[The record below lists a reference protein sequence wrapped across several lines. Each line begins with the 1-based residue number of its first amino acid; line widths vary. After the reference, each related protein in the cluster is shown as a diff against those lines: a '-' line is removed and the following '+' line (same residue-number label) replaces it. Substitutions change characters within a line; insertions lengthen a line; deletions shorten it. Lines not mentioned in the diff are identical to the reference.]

1 MTICD
6 SESKWKKDTYSTMI
20 YVATSTAQ
28 QRKPNNKIMNKSF
41 VESSMCMIYKTKKMK
56 MGKIECKKYAIEDER
71 ERKMVNLVLL
81 RFSDFVMNNDK
92 KDEKLLHYFVILI
105 TVVAVIIVVVSQ
117 LTFLTPHLISLYN
130 DDPARPNRIYNLL
143 LLEYTRIPEVI
154 LYAPT

>member
-1 MTICD
+1 
-6 SESKWKKDTYSTMI
+6 
-20 YVATSTAQ
+20 
-28 QRKPNNKIMNKSF
+28 
-41 VESSMCMIYKTKKMK
+41 
-56 MGKIECKKYAIEDER
+56 
-71 ERKMVNLVLL
+71 MVNLVLL

-143 LLEYTRIPEVI
+143 LLAYTRIPEVI